1 MRAPRAVHRSMDRRT
16 ISRSRT
22 QRPGVTSA
30 VDAESIPFRGTTRS
44 RRWRRVSRGLYV
56 PRVDSPTLAAELV
69 AWRLILPPSAVFTC
83 LTAAELRGWWLPA
96 TVEHP
101 AFVAVPRSD
110 AHPQRPGLLV
120 TRHPRA
126 IPAKEI
132 DGLSVASA
140 AETLLATARYLS
152 VLDLVIL
159 GDSALR
165 LKTCTVEELR
175 KAATQRRR
183 GAPLLR
189 TVIPLL
195 DGRSESPWESV
206 LRVLHRTAGI
216 DVEPQ
221 KEIYDDRGRFLARA
235 DLWLVGTRRIHEYDG
250 EVHRDRAVHRNDL
263 RRDRR
268 LVETGWQRIGFTS
281 SQLVYE
287 GASILAGVDQLLG
300 RRWDPR
306 RLARWEALLDDSLL
320 RPSGRARAAR
330 RWSVSPQ
337 RH

>member
-1 MRAPRAVHRSMDRRT
+1 MDRCCDTPALSIHKSTGARRPIHRSIRPRT
-16 ISRSRT
+16 ISRIRR

-30 VDAESIPFRGTTRS
+30 VDAESIPFRGTARS

-56 PRVDSPTLAAELV
+56 PRADSPTPAAELV

-101 AFVAVPRSD
+101 VFVAVPRSD
-110 AHPQRPGLLV
+110 PHPQRPGLLV

-126 IPAKEI
+126 IPAEEI
-132 DGLSVASA
+132 DGLPVASA
-140 AETLLATARYLS
+140 AQTLLATARYLS

-165 LKTCTVEELR
+165 LKTCTVEELI

-206 LRVLHRTAGI
+206 LRILHRTAGI

-221 KEIYDDRGRFLARA
+221 KEIYDDCGRFVARA

-250 EVHRDRAVHRNDL
+250 EVHRDRAVHRYSVHWPNRSPHICFSNGNVTVPPWDNL
-263 RRDRR
+263 
-268 LVETGWQRIGFTS
+268 
-281 SQLVYE
+281 SQ
-287 GASILAGVDQLLG
+287 
-300 RRWDPR
+300 
-306 RLARWEALLDDSLL
+306 
-320 RPSGRARAAR
+320 
-330 RWSVSPQ
+330 
-337 RH
+337 